1 MNSKKSL
8 LFIAIAAIFILS
20 SCSGL
25 KNACTTNCG
34 GGGNATLSLTISDTP
49 PTNTSVVSFS
59 MPIIGITLTPSSG
72 SAVSVFS
79 SNPSTDFELTRLQ
92 TDTNLVAA
100 NVTIPAGTYTAVNVT
115 VAAPSGVYI
124 NSSGATLGPCATSTY
139 CGITGSAATITYTF
153 PTGSPLV
160 LASNSTPWLNLD
172 FNYNNAVVTVNSAVT
187 IDVTQTGVM
196 TASST
201 VPVGVAS
208 GAYSNLDDFTG
219 AVTAISSSSITV
231 QSSLRGSL
239 TAAINSSTQVFDPQN
254 QCANAT
260 TGLSCIQAGSI
271 VSVQGVLTTAGVS
284 TATSLDIIDISTTP
298 SDEVEGIIFPSAC
311 NNGTNYGMILSDS
324 EIFTSGSPLT
334 SAGFGAG
341 VCLTLNP
348 TGSFAID
355 TGILTGQAGVPVSN
369 VGFKDTGD
377 ILAGQ
382 MVRAKVNGAATGT
395 NGVNATATELILRFS
410 RLTGTISTTT
420 GTSFNITG
428 LPSYLGTTFSTPPQ
442 VITYIN
448 ATLLEGQ
455 SSVGSFTGTV
465 SMSALY
471 LNANDGAQYWFQA
484 NKVRQH

>member
-1 MNSKKSL
+1 M
-8 LFIAIAAIFILS
+8 
-20 SCSGL
+20 
-25 KNACTTNCG
+25 
-34 GGGNATLSLTISDTP
+34 
-49 PTNTSVVSFS
+49 
-59 MPIIGITLTPSSG
+59 
-72 SAVSVFS
+72 FS

-100 NVTIPAGTYTAVNVT
+100 NVTIAAGTYTAVNVT

-124 NSSGATLGPCATSTY
+124 NSSGATLGACATSTY
-139 CGITGSAATITYTF
+139 CGITGNAATITYTF
-153 PTGSPLV
+153 PSGSPLV

-172 FNYNNAVVTVNSAVT
+172 FNYNNAVVTVNNAVT

-208 GAYSNLDDFTG
+208 GAYANLDEFTG
-219 AVTAISSSSITV
+219 AVTVISSSSITV

-284 TATSLDIIDISTTP
+284 TATSLDIIDISTKP
-298 SDEVEGIIFPSAC
+298 SDEVEGIIFPSTC
-311 NNGTNYGMILSDS
+311 NNGSNYGMILSDS

-355 TGILTGQAGVPVSN
+355 TGILTGQAGVPVSK
-369 VGFKDTGD
+369 VGLRTRGHTR
-377 ILAGQ
+377 GQ
-382 MVRAKVNGAATGT
+382 KVRAKVNGAATGT
-395 NGVNATATELILRFS
+395 NGVNATATQLIPAFFAAHGNNQHHDGQQFQHDGFAVCIWGRLLDTAAGDNLHQRHAPRGPKQRGELNRHGFHE
-410 RLTGTISTTT
+410 R
-420 GTSFNITG
+420 
-428 LPSYLGTTFSTPPQ
+428 
-442 VITYIN
+442 
-448 ATLLEGQ
+448 A
-455 SSVGSFTGTV
+455 V
-465 SMSALY
+465 SER
-471 LNANDGAQYWFQA
+471 
-484 NKVRQH
+484 K

>member
-1 MNSKKSL
+1 M
-8 LFIAIAAIFILS
+8 
-20 SCSGL
+20 
-25 KNACTTNCG
+25 
-34 GGGNATLSLTISDTP
+34 
-49 PTNTSVVSFS
+49 
-59 MPIIGITLTPSSG
+59 
-72 SAVSVFS
+72 FS

-100 NVTIPAGTYTAVNVT
+100 NVTIAAGTYTAVNVT

-139 CGITGSAATITYTF
+139 CGITGNAATITYTF
-153 PTGSPLV
+153 PSGSPLV

-172 FNYNNAVVTVNSAVT
+172 FNYNNAVVTVNNAVT

-208 GAYSNLDDFTG
+208 GAYANLDEFTG
-219 AVTAISSSSITV
+219 AVTVISSSSITV

-260 TGLSCIQAGSI
+260 TGLNCIQAGSI

-284 TATSLDIIDISTTP
+284 TATSLDIIDISTKP
-298 SDEVEGIIFPSAC
+298 SDEVEGIIFPSTC
-311 NNGTNYGMILSDS
+311 NNGSNYGMILSDS

-369 VGFKDTGD
+369 VGFRDTGD

-395 NGVNATATELILRFS
+395 NGVNATATQLILRFS

-428 LPSYLGTTFSTPPQ
+428 LPPYLGTTFSTPPQ

-455 SSVGSFTGTV
+455 SSVGSLTGTV

-484 NKVRQH
+484 DKVRQH